1 MVICSNRELEEK
13 GEELIPFVS
22 NGMLLEYLMDPH
34 EVSLFADLAGG
45 SVTILSL
52 PLIRDGGF
60 LFRKLLLLEEDEGA
74 ALWLVYQEDLKEL
87 IAGMS
92 SLLQAE
98 EGNRGRIR
106 IYEGVLRVYLDVLEE
121 LQGIYEGIE
130 EHVLDR
136 SGIEGHIV
144 SLMRYDAV
152 LQKLV
157 PNIEGLGLLLEEL
170 PISPG
175 MDERNRKEG
184 LRVSLVQARGMA
196 GGLVQL
202 GDNVSHAIDSIN
214 NYRLNRVMR
223 TLTILTVCLAIPTL
237 LAGVYGMNI
246 PLPWQEKA
254 WILGAYGLSSIFL
267 IGGVLAVFRVR
278 RYF

>member
-1 MVICSNRELEEK
+1 MVICSNRELGEK
-13 GEELIPFVS
+13 REELIPFIS
-22 NGMLLEYLMDPH
+22 NGDLLRYLTDPH

-45 SVTILSL
+45 SLTLLSL
-52 PLIRDGGF
+52 PVLLDGEF
-60 LFRKLLLLEEDEGA
+60 LFRKLILLEADGEA
-74 ALWLVYQEDLKEL
+74 AIWLVYQEEL
-87 IAGMS
+87 QELLAGMS
-92 SLLQAE
+92 SRLLAE
-98 EGNRGRIR
+98 EGNRGRLR
-106 IYEGVLRVYLDVLEE
+106 IYEGVLRVYLDVLED
-121 LQGIYEGIE
+121 LQEIYEGIE

-136 SGIEGHIV
+136 TGIEGHIV

>member
-22 NGMLLEYLMDPH
+22 NGILLEYLMDPH

-144 SLMRYDAV
+144 SLMRYDTV

-157 PNIEGLGLLLEEL
+157 PNLEGLGLLLEEL
-170 PISPG
+170 SPSG
-175 MDERNRKEG
+175 MDEGNRKEG
-184 LRVSLVQARGMA
+184 LRVSLVQARGRA

-254 WILGAYGLSSIFL
+254 WLMAAYWMASFFL
-267 IGGVLAVFRVR
+267 IGGVLAVFRKR

>member
-1 MVICSNRELEEK
+1 MVICSNRELGEK
-13 GEELIPFVS
+13 REELIPFIS
-22 NGMLLEYLMDPH
+22 NGDLLRYLTDPH

-45 SVTILSL
+45 SLTLLSL
-52 PLIRDGGF
+52 PVLLDGEF
-60 LFRKLLLLEEDEGA
+60 LFRKLILLEADGEA
-74 ALWLVYQEDLKEL
+74 AIWLVYQEEL
-87 IAGMS
+87 QELLAGMS
-92 SLLQAE
+92 SRLLAE
-98 EGNRGRIR
+98 EGNRGRLR
-106 IYEGVLRVYLDVLEE
+106 IYEGVLRVYLDVLED
-121 LQGIYEGIE
+121 LQEIYEGIE

-136 SGIEGHIV
+136 TEIEGHIV

-170 PISPG
+170 PPSG
-175 MDERNRKEG
+175 MDEGNRKEG
-184 LRVSLVQARGMA
+184 LRVSLVQARGRA

-254 WILGAYGLSSIFL
+254 WLMAAYWMASFFL
-267 IGGVLAVFRVR
+267 IGGVLAVFRKR